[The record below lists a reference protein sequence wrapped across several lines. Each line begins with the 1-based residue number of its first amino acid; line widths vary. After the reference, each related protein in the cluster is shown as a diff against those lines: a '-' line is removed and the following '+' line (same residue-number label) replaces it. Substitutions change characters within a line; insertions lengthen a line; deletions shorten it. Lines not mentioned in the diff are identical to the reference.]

1 MRTDMLVDRSR
12 PFRGARRA
20 LALGSLAAFLTYVL
34 WSQIQWGFRPNTAFV
49 SAFFGLIAVLIVYY
63 MVSGIFWRSFTHLS
77 PAAGRVL
84 AIVPVYNEE
93 PELVH
98 AVVQSILRQ
107 TILPDE
113 IHIVDDGSAIPL
125 ATFEDP
131 LVTWHRIPNSG
142 KRHAQA
148 HVLKLFAPQ
157 EFDYILTVDSDS
169 VLDDDAL
176 EHMLRSMRDDRVQAA
191 TGMILVRNWQ
201 TNFLSRL
208 TDINVVTSCLL
219 YRMSRSW
226 LGIVSPTSGAL
237 AIYRSGLVYD
247 NLDDYLN
254 SGTAGDDRRLS
265 FYGLMRGEVV
275 GVTEAIASTQLP
287 TTLSGAFH
295 QRMRWSKS
303 AWLGVGFVMTN
314 LRPLALF
321 FYVMPLVFCLMWP
334 FLVGVLATLAI
345 KYNSPVFYH
354 GLIWWVVCAITQ
366 TAVYAIYRPG
376 FTLRQRLAQ
385 FALSPIYP
393 LLGVVIRRPA
403 AYWSLT
409 KLKSTS
415 WHTREV
421 VAPAPVEAQLESE
434 LEVPVGAVEAGRHLL
449 ETSLEHQSREGI

>member
-1 MRTDMLVDRSR
+1 MRRDTLLDRSV
-12 PFRGARRA
+12 PFVGRRRL
-20 LALGSLAAFLTYVL
+20 LAFSGIVLFLAYVL
-34 WSQIQWGFRPNTAFV
+34 WSQLHWGFRSETAFLSIFFALV
-49 SAFFGLIAVLIVYY
+49 AVMITLFMLSAIY
-63 MVSGIFWRSFTHLS
+63 WRSFTHLS

-98 AVVQSILRQ
+98 AVIRSMLKQ
-107 TILPDE
+107 TILPDA
-113 IHIVDDGSAIPL
+113 IHVVDDGSVVPL
-125 ATFEDP
+125 ETFEDP
-131 LVTWHRIPNSG
+131 LVTWHRIENSG

-148 HVLKLFAPQ
+148 HVLKMFHPQ
-157 EFDYILTVDSDS
+157 EFDYIFTVDSDS

-219 YRMSRSW
+219 FRMARSW

-237 AIYRSGLVYD
+237 AIYRSSIVYD
-247 NLDDYLN
+247 NLEDYLT

-265 FYGLMRGEVV
+265 FYALLRGEVV

-287 TTLSGAFH
+287 TTWGGAFH

-303 AWLGVGFVMTN
+303 AWLGVGFVITN
-314 LRPLALF
+314 LRPLIVF
-321 FYVMPLVFCLMWP
+321 FYVMPLVFSILWP
-334 FLVGVLATLAI
+334 FIVAALLTLAVR
-345 KYNSPVFYH
+345 YDNPVFYH
-354 GLIWWVVCAITQ
+354 GVVWWIVCSITQ
-366 TAVYAIYRPG
+366 TMVYAIYRPG
-376 FTLRQRLAQ
+376 FSVGQRFIQL
-385 FALSPIYP
+385 ALSPVYP
-393 LLGVVIRRPA
+393 LLGLIVLRPA
-403 AYWSLT
+403 AYWALT

-421 VAPAPVEAQLESE
+421 SAAQPSQQLSGVAGG
-434 LEVPVGAVEAGRHLL
+434 VPG
-449 ETSLEHQSREGI
+449 S